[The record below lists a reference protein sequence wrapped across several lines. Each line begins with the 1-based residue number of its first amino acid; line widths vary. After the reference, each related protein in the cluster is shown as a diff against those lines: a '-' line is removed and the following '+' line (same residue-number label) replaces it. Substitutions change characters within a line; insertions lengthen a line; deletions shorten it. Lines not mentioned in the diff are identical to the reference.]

1 MPETTQVT
9 SETRKFK
16 PYVPPTMKMREFT
29 LRAVVLGMFMTAIL
43 GAANAYL
50 GLKAGMTIA
59 ATYPAAVIRMAILR
73 LFKGSILEE
82 NIARTVGSIGESV
95 AAGAVFTIP
104 AFVLAGVWPV
114 FDVQHAYWKSVALM
128 VVGGTL
134 GILFVTLLRRVMV
147 EDPELP
153 FPESVAASEIH
164 KAGQQG
170 AKAAKIL
177 FANMGFGAL
186 MYFLAQ
192 KNLFWYIRSTV
203 VEIPAMLKGLIIGR
217 GANAPTVATGGMTVF
232 NSPAISPAYLGVGY
246 IIGPRL
252 AALNFAGGVI
262 AWGLLV
268 PMLVY
273 FLGPTLPK
281 MAPGADATAYWTGI
295 ANGVWFSI
303 VRPIAVGGMLV
314 GAGFTLVRRRKQLGV
329 GMARAVADLKK
340 SAAAHQATD
349 RTEKDLNAKVVFV
362 GLGIMLVCMFLL
374 YHFFIAGAGNLI
386 ASKIIA
392 GAVVAAVVMIVL
404 GFFFAAVSGNLVGM
418 IGSSNNPVSGLTL
431 CTLVVAAL
439 LMVALGVAGSGGV
452 AAVLGVAAVVCV
464 SSAVAG
470 EMLQDLKVGHILGG
484 TPSRMQIG
492 DLFGIAVASLV
503 LFFPLM
509 MLHKAYTFGSAA
521 LSAPQAGL
529 MAMLAQGI
537 VGGNMAWPLVVV
549 GIFMG
554 FAMIMVQVKSPMLF
568 AVGMYLPLE
577 TTFAIF
583 LGGIIRWAT
592 DKLRD
597 RRGLNDAQKARVDNA
612 GVLTASGLIA
622 GEALCG
628 IVIAA
633 IIARKLAIDRNA
645 APELAQWAI
654 GNHWISGLIG
664 LAVLV
669 FVMIKLPLANAGR
682 PDEPAPP
689 TAIM

>member
-1 MPETTQVT
+1 MSTQTLPTVQ
-9 SETRKFK
+9 KK
-16 PYVPPTMKMREFT
+16 YQPYVPQNMEMREFT
-29 LRAVVLGMFMTAIL
+29 FRAVFLGMLMTGIL

-59 ATYPAAVIRMAILR
+59 ATYPAAVIGMSILR
-73 LFKGSILEE
+73 LMKGSLLEE
-82 NIARTVGSIGESV
+82 NIARTVGAIGESV

-104 AFVLAGVWPV
+104 AFVLAGLWPTLSMGR
-114 FDVQHAYWKSVALM
+114 YWQSVALM
-128 VVGGTL
+128 AIGGLL

-170 AKAAKIL
+170 SKAAKIL
-177 FANMGFGAL
+177 FANMGFGAF
-186 MYFLAQ
+186 MYFLSQ
-192 KNLFWYIRSTV
+192 INLFWYTRNLLINIPKMPAGLRLGRSTSA
-203 VEIPAMLKGLIIGR
+203 PML
-217 GANAPTVATGGMTVF
+217 ATGGMTTF
-232 NSPAISPAYLGVGY
+232 TSPAVSPAYLGVGY

-252 AALNFAGGVI
+252 ASLNFAGGVL

-268 PMLVY
+268 PLLIY
-273 FLGPTLPK
+273 FLGPNLP
-281 MAPGADATAYWTGI
+281 AQASGTSSAAYWS
-295 ANGVWFSI
+295 GVAFSVWYSI

-314 GAGFTLVRRRKQLGV
+314 GAGFTLFRMRSQLGA
-329 GMARAVADLKK
+329 GMKRAVSDLRK
-340 SAAAHQATD
+340 SAEAHQATD
-349 RTEKDLNAKVVFV
+349 RTERDLSSKTVFV
-362 GLGIMLVCMFLL
+362 GVGIVFIAMIAL
-374 YHFFIAGAGNLI
+374 YYFFIAGAHNLT
-386 ASKIIA
+386 SNKVIA
-392 GAVVAAVVMIVL
+392 GAVVAAAVMVVL

-431 CTLVVAAL
+431 CTLLVAAL
-439 LMVALGVAGSGGV
+439 LMVALGVSGIGGV

-470 EMLQDLKVGHILGG
+470 EMLQDLKAGHILGG
-484 TPSRMQIG
+484 TPAKMQIG
-492 DLFGIAVASLV
+492 DIFGTIVASLV

-509 MLHKAYTFGSAA
+509 VLDKAYHFGSAA
-521 LSAPQAGL
+521 LPAPQAGL

-549 GIFMG
+549 GILLG
-554 FAMIMVQVKSPMLF
+554 FSMIMVEVKSPMLF
-568 AVGMYLPLE
+568 SVGMYLPLE

-583 LGGIIRWAT
+583 LGGVIRWFT
-592 DKLRD
+592 DKIRD
-597 RRGLNDAQKARVDNA
+597 RRGYNDAQKARVDNA

-628 IVIAA
+628 LVIAA
-633 IIARKLAIDRNA
+633 IVGSNHQLWHID
-645 APELAQWAI
+645 I
-654 GNHWISGLIG
+654 GDTAFSGLIG
-664 LAVLV
+664 MAVLI
-669 FVMIKLPLANAGR
+669 FVMMKVPLANAGS

>member
-1 MPETTQVT
+1 MQTAEQKPKYQ
-9 SETRKFK
+9 
-16 PYVPPTMKMREFT
+16 PYVPADMQMREFT
-29 LRAVVLGMFMTAIL
+29 FRAILLGLLMTGVL

-59 ATYPAAVIRMAILR
+59 ATYPAAVISMSVLR
-73 LFKGSILEE
+73 LMKGSLLEE
-82 NIARTVGSIGESV
+82 NIARTIGSIGESV

-104 AFVLAGVWPV
+104 AFVLAGLWPGLGMGR
-114 FDVQHAYWKSVALM
+114 YWQSVALM
-128 VVGGTL
+128 VIGGLL

-147 EDPELP
+147 EDRELP

-170 AKAAKIL
+170 SKAAKIL

-186 MYFLAQ
+186 VNALAQ
-192 KNLFWYIRSTV
+192 LNVFEQVKTFTVNIGTLGKSLLLRTSTN
-203 VEIPAMLKGLIIGR
+203 PK
-217 GANAPTVATGGMTVF
+217 VAALTTGGVSTF

-246 IIGPRL
+246 IIGPEL
-252 AALNFAGGVI
+252 AALNFSGGLL

-268 PMLVY
+268 PLLTFLVGPELQGSAGGSS
-273 FLGPTLPK
+273 LGWGTL
-281 MAPGADATAYWTGI
+281 AGAVY
-295 ANGVWFSI
+295 FSI

-314 GAGFTLVRRRKQLGV
+314 GAGYTLFRMRTQLGA
-329 GMARAVADLKK
+329 GMARAVSDLKK
-340 SAAAHQATD
+340 SAEAHKAVD
-349 RTEKDLNAKVVFV
+349 RTERDLSAKGVFFSIAVVFMAII
-362 GLGIMLVCMFLL
+362 GLYC
-374 YHFFIAGAGNLI
+374 FFIAGAGALTG
-386 ASKIIA
+386 SKILA
-392 GAVVAAVVMIVL
+392 GAVVAAVVMVIL

-439 LMVALGVAGSGGV
+439 LMVAMGVAGSSGV
-452 AAVLGVAAVVCV
+452 AAVLGVAAVICV

-484 TPSRMQIG
+484 TPARMQLG
-492 DLFGIAVASLV
+492 DIFGIVIAALV

-509 MLHKAYTFGSAA
+509 VLDHAYHFGSAQLA
-521 LSAPQAGL
+521 APQAGL

-537 VGGNMAWPLVVV
+537 VGGNMAWPLVMV
-549 GIFMG
+549 GILLG
-554 FAMIMVQVKSPMLF
+554 FAMIMVKVRSPMLF
-568 AVGMYLPLE
+568 SVGMYLPLE

-583 LGGIIRWAT
+583 IGGVIRWIT
-592 DKLRD
+592 DKVRD

-612 GVLTASGLIA
+612 GILTASGLIA

-628 IVIAA
+628 LVIAG
-633 IIARKLAIDRNA
+633 IWQGRTPRLFES
-645 APELAQWAI
+645 P
-654 GNHWISGLIG
+654 HWIGMVVAFLAL
-664 LAVLV
+664 LAVMTKV
-669 FVMIKLPLANAGR
+669 PLANAGR